1 MWKKLLGFAVLA
13 TNMIVA
19 SCHGFLAVPA
29 SRNLLSQN
37 QHYCPH
43 CLANGGPGY
52 TYADGR
58 KWTSAGAVMWNPK
71 INAKHSVCGGGLS
84 GDPPDARYF
93 EAGGKYVTKKI
104 TATYSAGQVITL
116 QVSISAPHR
125 GRWTFSVC
133 QVPDGATD
141 AQERQVVTQQCMDSH
156 RLTIVDP
163 KNPGKGTPYW
173 WVGDSSS
180 GMFTLQAKLPD
191 GIECKRC
198 VLQWHWESGNSC
210 RLPGTP
216 TGKGF
221 EIDVGKDSCEGATNM
236 EEFWN
241 CADISILPKG
251 TPVPPP
257 PKPPKPSPEEAKQQ
271 AAQDAT
277 LRAAR
282 KQQANELRRQ
292 AEAMPKGPIRD
303 LVMGQV
309 KNLESIAKG
318 GAGEGFTNFFKF
330 APRYRDVLRI
340 GLSTG
345 EAIAALVT
353 SIAAII
359 MPSALTVGLTSLVLA
374 WIAAAKARLVREW
387 KQPAWPWQVDD
398 MDDELKL
405 RMMLLKIPSTP
416 SEPPLQ
422 LRRRYVEYST

>member
-1 MWKKLLGFAVLA
+1 MWKKLLSFAVLA
-13 TNMIVA
+13 TNVIVA

-52 TYADGR
+52 TYAGGR

-71 INAKHSVCGGGLS
+71 KNAKHGVCGGRS
-84 GDPPDARYF
+84 GDDSGDF

-116 QVSISAPHR
+116 QVSMSAPHR

-133 QVPDGATD
+133 KVPDGATD
-141 AQERQVVTQQCMDSH
+141 AQERKAVTQQCMDSH

-173 WVGDSSS
+173 WVGSLPNGDY
-180 GMFTLQAKLPD
+180 TLQAKLPD
-191 GIECKRC
+191 DIECKRC

-210 RLPGTP
+210 KLPGTP

-241 CADISILPKG
+241 CADIAILPKG

-257 PKPPKPSPEEAKQQ
+257 PKPPKKSAQEIKEDAAK
-271 AAQDAT
+271 DAWN
-277 LRAAR
+277 RAAR
-282 KQQANELRRQ
+282 KQQADELRRQ
-292 AEAMPKGPIRD
+292 AESLPKGPIRD
-303 LVMGQV
+303 NVLGQI
-309 KNLESIAKG
+309 KNLEDIVKG
-318 GAGEGFTNFFKF
+318 GAGEGFTNFFNF

-345 EAIAALVT
+345 EAIATLVT
-353 SIAAII
+353 SIATIVI
-359 MPSALTVGLTSLVLA
+359 PSALTVGLTSLVIA
-374 WIAAAKARLVREW
+374 WIMAAKARLVHAW

-398 MDDELKL
+398 MDNDLKV
-405 RMMLLKIPSTP
+405 RMMLLKMPSTP
-416 SEPPLQ
+416 SEPPVQ
-422 LRRRYVEYST
+422 FRRRYAEYST

>member
-29 SRNLLSQN
+29 SRNLLSQG

-52 TYADGR
+52 TYTGGR
-58 KWTSAGAVMWNPK
+58 KWTSAGGVMWNPK
-71 INAKHSVCGGGLS
+71 KNAKHGVCGGLTGDTS
-84 GDPPDARYF
+84 GDF

-104 TATYSAGQVITL
+104 SGTYAAGQVITL
-116 QVSISAPHR
+116 QVSMTAPHG
-125 GRWTFSVC
+125 GRWSFGVC
-133 QVPDGATD
+133 KVPDGASD
-141 AQERQVVTQQCMDSH
+141 AEERKVVTQQCMDSNK
-156 RLTIVDP
+156 LIIVDP
-163 KNPGKGTPYW
+163 KNGGKGTPYW
-173 WVGDSSS
+173 WVGKLPN
-180 GMFTLQAKLPD
+180 GMYALQAKLPD
-191 GIECKRC
+191 NIECKRC

-210 RLPGTP
+210 TIPGTP
-216 TGKGF
+216 KEYQMT
-221 EIDVGKDSCEGATNM
+221 DSKDSCEGATNM

-241 CADISILPKG
+241 CADITILPKG

-271 AAQDAT
+271 AAQDAS

-282 KQQANELRRQ
+282 QQQANELRRQ
-292 AEAMPKGPIRD
+292 AESMPKGPIRD

-309 KNLESIAKG
+309 KTLESIAKG
-318 GAGEGFTNFFKF
+318 GAGEGFTNFFKY

-345 EAIAALVT
+345 EALLALAT

-359 MPSALTVGLTSLVLA
+359 MPSALTVGLTGLVIA
-374 WIAAAKARLVREW
+374 WIAAAKARLVRTW
-387 KQPAWPWQVDD
+387 KQPAWPWQVSDD
-398 MDDELKL
+398 MDNELKV
-405 RMMLLKIPSTP
+405 RMMLLKMPSTP

-422 LRRRYVEYST
+422 FRRRCAEYST